1 MEGDQHGERM
11 EVALGLWRRR
21 KWLAVCIFA
30 MVFTVVMSIVVLL
43 PNI

>member
-1 MEGDQHGERM
+1 MDA
-11 EVALGLWRRR
+11 ALGLWRQR

-30 MVFTVVMSIVVLL
+30 MVFTVVTSVVVFL

>member
-1 MEGDQHGERM
+1 MEGHQQGGRT
-11 EVALGLWRRR
+11 EVALGPWRRR

-30 MVFTVVMSIVVLL
+30 LVFTVVMSIVVLL